1 MRSRHLAF
9 AACLVAALSGRAM
22 ADTITPPATDAYGWA
37 DGESRKF
44 SLTWNG
50 RAANFSVDK
59 VGTSSYRTLDQCCTD
74 MFSRI
79 MDINPGSSLLFTG
92 LRLNTMPINTTF
104 VDGLN
109 LDLLRGESANI
120 ASLTGMITLQL
131 PPDARRGKPVFD
143 FSPLEQPSPV
153 LAQSLLRQESA
164 QLPPEPVPE
173 PATLLLMGSGLLAV
187 ARFAQKKAA
196 KE

>member
-1 MRSRHLAF
+1 MRSRHLVF
-9 AACLVAALSGRAM
+9 AACLIAALSGRSM
-22 ADTITPPATDAYGWA
+22 ADSITPPTTDAYGWA
-37 DGESRKF
+37 DGEARKF

-50 RAANFSVDK
+50 RTANFSVDK
-59 VGTSSYRTLDQCCTD
+59 VGTSSYSTLDQCCAD

-79 MDINPGSSLLFTG
+79 VEINPGGSLLFTG
-92 LRLNTMPINTTF
+92 LRLNTMPVDTTF

-109 LDLLRGESANI
+109 LELLRGESANI

-143 FSPLEQPSPV
+143 FSPLETASPLIAQAMSAPTREMVPST
-153 LAQSLLRQESA
+153 
-164 QLPPEPVPE
+164 PVPE

-187 ARFAQKKAA
+187 ARFAQKKS
-196 KE
+196 KS